1 MYYSFHLTTVTW
13 TLLGAALVCF
23 AIVAIWQVL
32 KARRLELF
40 VQHDETSRD
49 HLADDELPS
58 VSVIVDAE
66 GETGQ
71 LTKFLPLVLHQDYP
85 APMEVIVVADGSAE
99 STGDLLSE
107 MKAAFPN
114 LHITFTPSDTRSLS
128 RKKLALMI
136 GIKAARHEVVLTTS
150 ANCRVTSD
158 QWLRT
163 MLRNF
168 TDGTDVVLGYSH
180 YRYKQDRKAGRRWR
194 VFDTVSTGAQW
205 LLSAIGG
212 HPYRGV
218 SDNLAYRRQLFF
230 DNNGFARSMNLR
242 WGDDDVFVAEIAR
255 PDNTRVE
262 LAPDSQV
269 TVYYDNLAR
278 THRVLKMRRDFTARL
293 GRQAPRLLQAVMSL
307 LWLLAHLAAITAIAL
322 NATNVVV
329 VVAAVVMVLAA
340 WGVVAWGVGRQC
352 RVLQAPV
359 LRLSAPLLM
368 LWRPVV
374 NSIYRLRETRTR
386 KSNYTT
392 YL

>member
-1 MYYSFHLTTVTW
+1 MYYSFHLTPVTW
-13 TLLGAALVCF
+13 ALLGTALVCF
-23 AIVAIWQVL
+23 AIVALWHVL
-32 KARRLELF
+32 RARRLERF
-40 VQHDETSRD
+40 VQRDEASRD
-49 HLADDELPS
+49 CLGDNELPA

-168 TDGTDVVLGYSH
+168 TAGTANQGE
-180 YRYKQDRKAGRRWR
+180 G
-194 VFDTVSTGAQW
+194 FDYTSDT
-205 LLSAIGG
+205 SA
-212 HPYRGV
+212 
-218 SDNLAYRRQLFF
+218 
-230 DNNGFARSMNLR
+230 NLR

-293 GRQAPRLLQAVMSL
+293 GRQAQRRLQAVMSV
-307 LWLLAHLAAITAIAL
+307 LWLMAHAAAIAAVAL
-322 NATNVVV
+322 NATNAVVI
-329 VVAAVVMVLAA
+329 VAAVVMTLVAWGVAA
-340 WGVVAWGVGRQC
+340 WGVSRQC
-352 RVLQAPV
+352 RVLQAPA
-359 LRLSAPLLM
+359 LKLSAPLLM
-368 LWRPVV
+368 LWRPLV
-374 NSIYRLRETRTR
+374 NGIYRMREIRTR